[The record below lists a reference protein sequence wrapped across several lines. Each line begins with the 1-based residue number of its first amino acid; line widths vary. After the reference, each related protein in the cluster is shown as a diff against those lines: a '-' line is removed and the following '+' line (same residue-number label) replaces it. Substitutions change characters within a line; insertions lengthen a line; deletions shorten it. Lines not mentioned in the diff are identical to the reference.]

1 MKFIFKSILIV
12 IVFLI
17 SLLIFLPK
25 ENLYNLAEKELQRQN
40 IIISNELRKE
50 KSFGLD
56 INGAEVYYDGIY
68 TAFVKEINLT
78 SFLFYTS
85 INLDSIRISKDF
97 ENMLPS
103 KIKNIKLIHSLSTFN
118 KVLIR
123 ANGEFGE
130 FKGEVLLFERK
141 IIGELKPSNIMK
153 TKYRNLL
160 RQFRLEEGKYRY
172 EFKF

>member
-12 IVFLI
+12 IVFLV
-17 SLLIFLPK
+17 SLLIFSPK
-25 ENLYNLAEKELQRQN
+25 ESLYNLAEKELQRQN

-50 KSFGLD
+50 KSFGLN

-68 TAFVKEINLT
+68 TVFVKEVDFT

-85 INLDSIRISKDF
+85 VNLDTIRISKDF

-103 KIKNIKLIHSLSTFN
+103 KIKSIKLIHSLSTFN